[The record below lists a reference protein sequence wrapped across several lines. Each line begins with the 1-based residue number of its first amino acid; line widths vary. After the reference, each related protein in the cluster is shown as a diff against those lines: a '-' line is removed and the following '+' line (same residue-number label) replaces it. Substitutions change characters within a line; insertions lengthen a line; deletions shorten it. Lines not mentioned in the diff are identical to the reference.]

1 MNSILCTI
9 SMRGGSQGVQN
20 KHIKLI
26 NGKPLMYFTIKQAIR
41 SKIFD
46 HVIVSTDSKKILR
59 IAKSYGAEGW
69 FLRPKKLALNTSPKV
84 PVIKHALFQAEEFYN
99 KKFEIIVDLD
109 ATSPLRKIEDI
120 INACKFFVKKK
131 ANMLISGC
139 KSRVNPYYNMI
150 EIVNNK
156 LKRAKKYKK
165 NIYRRQDAPQT
176 YDFNASI
183 YIWNRKS
190 LINFKSFFTK
200 KTVFYEMPEKRSID
214 IDSELDFRLVEF
226 LLKKKNV

>member
-1 MNSILCTI
+1 
-9 SMRGGSQGVQN
+9 MRGGSQGVQN

-156 LKRAKKYKK
+156 LKRAKKYKG
-165 NIYRRQDAPQT
+165 
-176 YDFNASI
+176 
-183 YIWNRKS
+183 
-190 LINFKSFFTK
+190 
-200 KTVFYEMPEKRSID
+200 
-214 IDSELDFRLVEF
+214 
-226 LLKKKNV
+226 